1 MGFSSWRGDAGMI
14 MPTMR
19 PGAPEEVIRLLPD
32 GLGMIVLYLD
42 IRRGEV
48 EEFHESLPHFERL
61 SARLAETGCQVI
73 HPGGAPPFMVLGY
86 EGEKRKIEDW
96 QNKYNAQFFT
106 AGSNHLAAFAALGI
120 KRIVGASYSEIQN
133 RIVLSYMKEAG
144 IEVLGMEPLE
154 TPFQQVGHIASTALY
169 AHVKRL
175 FLQNPGAQGIYIQ
188 GAGWRTLDVI
198 EMLEQDLGIPVVHAV
213 ASKAWEFQKRLKVHA
228 PRDGYGILLRDLPA
242 MK

>member
-1 MGFSSWRGDAGMI
+1 MI

-32 GLGMIVLYLD
+32 GLGMIILYLD

-48 EEFHESLPHFERL
+48 DEFHESLPHFERL
-61 SARLAETGCQVI
+61 AARLAETGCEVI
-73 HPGGAPPFMVLGY
+73 HPGGAPPFMLLGY
-86 EGEKRKIEDW
+86 EGEKRKIEEW

-144 IEVLGMEPLE
+144 IEVLAMEPLE

-175 FLQNPGAQGIYIQ
+175 FLQNPGAEGIYIQ

-198 EMLEQDLGIPVVHAV
+198 EMLEHDLGVPVVHAV

-228 PRDGYGILLRDLPA
+228 PRDGYGKLLRDLPE
-242 MK
+242 MR